1 MRTHV
6 LANNI
11 VYLDLA
17 PQEHLALAHTLYELM
32 GRIDPT
38 EIEGRLGLTAVDAYE
53 FVYSVYLAEDSART
67 FGIAWLQDKGCSPA
81 ISTDAHPVVTILFTD
96 DGSSWRL
103 SIEQL
108 GFIELCVAENWRR
121 PRAYRLAS

>member
-1 MRTHV
+1 MKTHV

-17 PQEHLALAHTLYELM
+17 PREHLALAHTLYDLM
-32 GRIDPT
+32 ARIEPG
-38 EIEGRLGLTAVDAYE
+38 EIEERLGLNAVDAYE
-53 FVYSVYLAEDSART
+53 FVYSLYLTEDEARRS
-67 FGIAWLQDKGCSPA
+67 GIMWLQDDGFSP
-81 ISTDAHPVVTILFTD
+81 IVSPDAHPVVTMLVTEE
-96 DGSSWRL
+96 GSSWRL

-121 PRAYRLAS
+121 PKVHKLAG